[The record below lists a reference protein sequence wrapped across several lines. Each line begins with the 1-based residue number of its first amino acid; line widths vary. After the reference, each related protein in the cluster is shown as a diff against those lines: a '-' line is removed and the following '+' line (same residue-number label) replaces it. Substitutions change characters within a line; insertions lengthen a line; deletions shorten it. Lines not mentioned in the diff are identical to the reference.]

1 MNSDLEGWD
10 WIVLSFYF
18 ISLILVAVWVT
29 LKKNKNT
36 EDYFLAGR
44 NVGWFVIGA
53 SIFASNIGSE
63 HVVGLAGTG
72 YESGAPM
79 AHYELHAWIV
89 LLLGWLFLPFYIR
102 SGAFTMPE
110 FLEKRFDAGSRWF
123 LSVFS
128 LIAYVLTKVSVTIY
142 AGGIVVSE
150 LLGIDFWIG
159 AIGVVVFTGIYTIIG
174 GMKAVIYT
182 ETLQAIVLIIG
193 SIIITYLG
201 LEAVGGWD
209 SLTEIVVRESPQH
222 FNMWRPMNDP
232 DFPWTGLLFGGTIV
246 GVWYWC
252 TDQYIVQ
259 RTLAA
264 NNIKIGRRGAIF
276 GAYLKLLPIFIFLIP
291 GIIAFAL
298 SVEDPVKY
306 SIIKADRAFPMLV
319 KELLPIGLK
328 GLVAGGLMAALM
340 SSLASVFNSCSTI
353 FTIDIYKKLKPK
365 ESEKKL
371 LNIGKFATVI
381 IVLLGIAWIPIMD
394 KIGGGVMYQ
403 YLQNVQSYIA
413 PPVAAVFLLGIIW
426 KRVNSKAAIT
436 TLLAGLFLLVVRLSA
451 EIYYNPNT
459 NILVNS
465 IETVDNNKKYKLSVT
480 VENNG
485 FHDIQWE
492 NQKIWKEKAKQKSF
506 LKFVDDE
513 GNNKSTNLAYLTNYN
528 LAETITIGNRVYIEK
543 NKKLK
548 FDIFYEA
555 KNGFIDFKNFH
566 IDNKKGFISDKNTKI
581 TYNLKIKKPQ
591 TIANGFLFEFARINF
606 SHMAILMFIFSILL
620 CISVTLSTTEPE
632 YSKIVGL
639 SFGTLTKEQKV
650 ENKNSYEKIDLILS
664 LILVIIVIVIL
675 NYFTG

>member
-1 MNSDLEGWD
+1 MTTVLEGLD
-10 WIVLSFYF
+10 WIVLGLYF
-18 ISLILVAVWVT
+18 IALIFVAVWVV
-29 LKKNKNT
+29 LQKNKNT

-72 YESGAPM
+72 FESGTPM

-110 FLEKRFDAGSRWF
+110 FLEKRFDSKSRWF
-123 LSVFS
+123 LSLFS

-150 LLGIDFWIG
+150 LLGIPFWYG
-159 AIGVVVFTGIYTIIG
+159 AIGVVVFTGIYTVIG

-182 ETLQAIVLIIG
+182 ETLQAIILILG

-201 LEAVGGWD
+201 LQEVGGWAE
-209 SLTEIVVRESPQH
+209 LRNTVIAASPDH
-222 FNMWRPMNDP
+222 FNMWRPMSDP

-298 SVEDPVKY
+298 SIQNPEVF
-306 SIIKADRAFPMLV
+306 SIEKADRAFPMLV
-319 KELLPIGLK
+319 KTLLPVGLK

-353 FTIDIYKKLKPK
+353 FTIDIYKKLKPN

-371 LNIGKFATVI
+371 LNIGKLATTVI
-381 IVLLGIAWIPIMD
+381 VILGIIWIPIME

-413 PPVAAVFLLGIIW
+413 PPVAAVFILGIVW

-436 TLLAGLFLLVVRLSA
+436 TLMAGLVLLIMRLSS
-451 EIYYNPNT
+451 EIYFQPEISSNT
-459 NILVNS
+459 I
-465 IETVDNNKKYKLSVT
+465 VDSYM
-480 VENNG
+480 
-485 FHDIQWE
+485 
-492 NQKIWKEKAKQKSF
+492 
-506 LKFVDDE
+506 FV
-513 GNNKSTNLAYLTNYN
+513 
-528 LAETITIGNRVYIEK
+528 
-543 NKKLK
+543 
-548 FDIFYEA
+548 
-555 KNGFIDFKNFH
+555 
-566 IDNKKGFISDKNTKI
+566 
-581 TYNLKIKKPQ
+581 
-591 TIANGFLFEFARINF
+591 FATINF
-606 SHMAILMFIFSILL
+606 SHMAILMFIFSIIL
-620 CISVTLSTTEPE
+620 CVSVTLTTTEPE

-639 SFGTLTKEQKV
+639 SFGTLTKEQKL
-650 ENKNSYEKIDLILS
+650 ENKNSYETIDVILS
-664 LILVIIVIVIL
+664 VILVIIVVVIL

>member
-1 MNSDLEGWD
+1 MNTVLEGLD
-10 WIVLSFYF
+10 WVVLGVYFLALIV
-18 ISLILVAVWVT
+18 VAVWVA
-29 LKKNKNT
+29 LQKHNNT

-72 YESGAPM
+72 FESGTPM

-110 FLEKRFDAGSRWF
+110 FLEKRFDSRSRWF
-123 LSVFS
+123 LSLFS

-150 LLGIDFWIG
+150 LLGIPFWYG
-159 AIGVVVFTGIYTIIG
+159 AIGVVLFTGIYTVIG

-182 ETLQAIVLIIG
+182 ETLQAVILILG

-201 LEAVGGWD
+201 LQEVGGWNELR
-209 SLTEIVVRESPQH
+209 SIVIAESPEH

-246 GVWYWC
+246 GIWYWC

-298 SVEDPVKY
+298 SVQNPEVF
-306 SIIKADRAFPMLV
+306 SIEKADRAFPMLV
-319 KELLPIGLK
+319 KTLLPVGLK

-353 FTIDIYKKLKPK
+353 FTIDIYKKLKPN
-365 ESEKKL
+365 ESENKL
-371 LNIGKFATVI
+371 LNIGKIATAVI
-381 IVLLGIAWIPIMD
+381 VILGIIWIPIME

-413 PPVAAVFLLGIIW
+413 PPVAAVFLLGILW

-436 TLLAGLFLLVVRLSA
+436 TLMAGLILLILRLGS
-451 EIYYNPNT
+451 EIYFQPEISSNQ
-459 NILVNS
+459 I
-465 IETVDNNKKYKLSVT
+465 VDGVM
-480 VENNG
+480 
-485 FHDIQWE
+485 F
-492 NQKIWKEKAKQKSF
+492 
-506 LKFVDDE
+506 
-513 GNNKSTNLAYLTNYN
+513 
-528 LAETITIGNRVYIEK
+528 
-543 NKKLK
+543 
-548 FDIFYEA
+548 IFA
-555 KNGFIDFKNFH
+555 
-566 IDNKKGFISDKNTKI
+566 T
-581 TYNLKIKKPQ
+581 
-591 TIANGFLFEFARINF
+591 INF
-606 SHMAILMFIFSILL
+606 SHMAILMFVFSILL
-620 CISVTLSTTEPE
+620 CIGVTLSTDEPN
-632 YSKIVGL
+632 YNDIIGL
-639 SFGTLTKEQKV
+639 SFGTLTEEQKH
-650 ENKNSYEKIDLILS
+650 ENKNSYELS
-664 LILVIIVIVIL
+664 DIFLSIILVILIIGVL
-675 NYFTG
+675 SYFTG

>member
-1 MNSDLEGWD
+1 MTTVLETLD
-10 WIVLSFYF
+10 WFVLAAYF
-18 ISLILVAVWVT
+18 FALILVAVWVVVQ
-29 LKKNKNT
+29 KNKNT

-72 YESGAPM
+72 FESGTPM

-110 FLEKRFDAGSRWF
+110 FLEKRFDSRSRWF
-123 LSVFS
+123 LSLFS
-128 LIAYVLTKVSVTIY
+128 LVAYVLTKVSVTIY

-150 LLGIDFWIG
+150 LLGIPFWYG
-159 AIGVVVFTGIYTIIG
+159 AIGVVVFTGIYTVIG

-182 ETLQAIVLIIG
+182 ETLQAIVLILG

-201 LEAVGGWD
+201 LQEVGGWNE
-209 SLTEIVVRESPQH
+209 LRNIVIAESPNH
-222 FNMWRPMNDP
+222 FNMWRPMTDP

-298 SVEDPVKY
+298 SIKDPAVF
-306 SIIKADRAFPMLV
+306 SIEKADRAFPMLV
-319 KELLPIGLK
+319 KTLLPVGLK

-353 FTIDIYKKLKPK
+353 FTIDIYKKIRPL

-371 LNIGKFATVI
+371 LNIGKIATTVI
-381 IVLLGIAWIPIMD
+381 VILGIVWIPIME

-413 PPVAAVFLLGIIW
+413 PPVTAVFLLGIIW
-426 KRVNSKAAIT
+426 KRVNAEAAIT
-436 TLLAGLFLLVVRLSA
+436 TLLAGLILLIFRLGS
-451 EIYYNPNT
+451 EIYYQPM
-459 NILVNS
+459 IASGQV
-465 IETVDNNKKYKLSVT
+465 
-480 VENNG
+480 
-485 FHDIQWE
+485 
-492 NQKIWKEKAKQKSF
+492 
-506 LKFVDDE
+506 
-513 GNNKSTNLAYLTNYN
+513 
-528 LAETITIGNRVYIEK
+528 
-543 NKKLK
+543 
-548 FDIFYEA
+548 
-555 KNGFIDFKNFH
+555 
-566 IDNKKGFISDKNTKI
+566 IDNFMFT
-581 TYNLKIKKPQ
+581 
-591 TIANGFLFEFARINF
+591 FATVNF
-606 SHMAILMFIFSILL
+606 SHMAILMFIFSALL
-620 CISVTLSTTEPE
+620 CITVSILTSPPD
-632 YSKIVGL
+632 YSKISGL
-639 SFGTLTKEQKV
+639 SYGTLSANHRKE
-650 ENKNSYEKIDLILS
+650 NSESYDTVDVILS
-664 LILVIIVIVIL
+664 IILIIIVVSIL
-675 NYFTG
+675 SYFTG

>member
-1 MNSDLEGWD
+1 MNTVLEGLD
-10 WIVLSFYF
+10 WVVLGVYFLALIV
-18 ISLILVAVWVT
+18 VAVWVA
-29 LKKNKNT
+29 LQKHSNT

-72 YESGAPM
+72 FESGTPM

-110 FLEKRFDAGSRWF
+110 FLEKRFDSRSRWF
-123 LSVFS
+123 LSLFS

-150 LLGIDFWIG
+150 LLGIPSWYG
-159 AIGVVVFTGIYTIIG
+159 AIGVVLFTGIYTVIG

-182 ETLQAIVLIIG
+182 ETLQAVILILG

-201 LEAVGGWD
+201 LQEVGGWNELR
-209 SLTEIVVRESPQH
+209 SIVIAESPEH

-298 SVEDPVKY
+298 SVQNPEVF
-306 SIIKADRAFPMLV
+306 SIAKADRAFPMLV
-319 KELLPIGLK
+319 KTLLPVGLK

-353 FTIDIYKKLKPK
+353 FTIDIYKKLRPN
-365 ESEKKL
+365 ESENKL
-371 LNIGKFATVI
+371 LNIGKLATAVI
-381 IVLLGIAWIPIMD
+381 VILGIIWIPIME

-413 PPVAAVFLLGIIW
+413 PPVAAVFLLGILW

-436 TLLAGLFLLVVRLSA
+436 TLMAGLILLILRLGS
-451 EIYYNPNT
+451 EIYFQPEISSNQ
-459 NILVNS
+459 I
-465 IETVDNNKKYKLSVT
+465 VD
-480 VENNG
+480 G
-485 FHDIQWE
+485 FM
-492 NQKIWKEKAKQKSF
+492 
-506 LKFVDDE
+506 FV
-513 GNNKSTNLAYLTNYN
+513 
-528 LAETITIGNRVYIEK
+528 
-543 NKKLK
+543 
-548 FDIFYEA
+548 
-555 KNGFIDFKNFH
+555 
-566 IDNKKGFISDKNTKI
+566 
-581 TYNLKIKKPQ
+581 
-591 TIANGFLFEFARINF
+591 FATINF
-606 SHMAILMFIFSILL
+606 SHMAILMFVFSILL
-620 CISVTLSTTEPE
+620 CISVTLSTEEPN
-632 YSKIVGL
+632 YNDIIGL
-639 SFGTLTKEQKV
+639 SFGTLTEEQRH
-650 ENKNSYEKIDLILS
+650 ENKNSYELS
-664 LILVIIVIVIL
+664 DIFLSIILVILIIGVL
-675 NYFTG
+675 SYFTG

>member
-1 MNSDLEGWD
+1 MTSVLEGLD
-10 WIVLSFYF
+10 WVVLGIYF
-18 ISLILVAVWVT
+18 IALIFVAVWVA
-29 LKKNKNT
+29 LQKNKNT

-72 YESGAPM
+72 FESGTPM

-110 FLEKRFDAGSRWF
+110 FLEKRFDSKSRWF
-123 LSVFS
+123 LSLFS

-150 LLGIDFWIG
+150 LLAIPFWYG
-159 AIGVVVFTGIYTIIG
+159 AIGVVIFTGVYTIIG

-182 ETLQAIVLIIG
+182 ETLQAIILIIG

-201 LEAVGGWD
+201 LQEVGGWNE
-209 SLTEIVVRESPQH
+209 LRTIVVTESPDH

-298 SVEDPVKY
+298 SIKNPE
-306 SIIKADRAFPMLV
+306 IFAIEKADRAYPMLV
-319 KELLPIGLK
+319 KTLLPVGLK

-353 FTIDIYKKLKPK
+353 FTIDIYKKLRPN

-371 LNIGKFATVI
+371 LNIGKIATTI
-381 IVLLGIAWIPIMD
+381 IVVLGIVWIPIME

-413 PPVAAVFLLGIIW
+413 PPVAAVFLLGILW
-426 KRVNSKAAIT
+426 KRVNSQAAIT
-436 TLLAGLFLLVVRLSA
+436 TLLAGLALLILRLGS
-451 EIYYNPNT
+451 EIYFQPE
-459 NILVNS
+459 IS
-465 IETVDNNKKYKLSVT
+465 SGIIIE
-480 VENNG
+480 
-485 FHDIQWE
+485 
-492 NQKIWKEKAKQKSF
+492 
-506 LKFVDDE
+506 
-513 GNNKSTNLAYLTNYN
+513 NYM
-528 LAETITIGNRVYIEK
+528 
-543 NKKLK
+543 
-548 FDIFYEA
+548 FIFA
-555 KNGFIDFKNFH
+555 
-566 IDNKKGFISDKNTKI
+566 T
-581 TYNLKIKKPQ
+581 
-591 TIANGFLFEFARINF
+591 INF
-606 SHMAILMFIFSILL
+606 SHMAILMFIFSVLL
-620 CISVTLSTTEPE
+620 CVSITLLTSEPD
-632 YSKIVGL
+632 YKKIVGL
-639 SFGTLTKEQKV
+639 SFGTLTDEQRI
-650 ENKNSYEKIDLILS
+650 ENKNSYDAIDIVLS
-664 LILVIIVIVIL
+664 VILVVLIIGVL
-675 NYFTG
+675 SYFTG